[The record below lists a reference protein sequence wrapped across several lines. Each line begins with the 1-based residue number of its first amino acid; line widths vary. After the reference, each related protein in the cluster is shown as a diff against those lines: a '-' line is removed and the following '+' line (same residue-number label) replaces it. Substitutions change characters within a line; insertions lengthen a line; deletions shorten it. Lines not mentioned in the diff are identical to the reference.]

1 MAKFANQSP
10 TKRVSKLTQ
19 PMRITKVAPAT
30 RTAGRYNIFVDGH
43 YSFSLDEF
51 QLVQHSLHS
60 GQEID
65 ETKLAEF
72 QAESDFGKNY
82 IRAVDL
88 ISRRLR
94 SEREIRDYARRKQWS
109 RDNTERVI
117 ARLYDRGYLND
128 LVFAQSFV
136 RSRQSSRK
144 YSHRRIERDLVNKGI
159 SHRIIQQVLDEK
171 ASMADDNDALTN
183 LVAKK
188 YHRYDDINK
197 LKAYLARAGFRY
209 DDINRAIEQYHNSHS
224 R

>member
-1 MAKFANQSP
+1 
-10 TKRVSKLTQ
+10 
-19 PMRITKVAPAT
+19 MRITKVAPAA
-30 RTAGRYNIFVDGH
+30 RTTGRYNIFVDGH

-51 QLVQHSLHS
+51 QLVQYSLHS

-65 ETKLAEF
+65 ETKLAEL

-94 SEREIRDYARRKQWS
+94 SEREIRDYARRKQWD

-128 LVFAQSFV
+128 LVFAQAFV

-144 YSHRRIERDLVNKGI
+144 YSRRRIERDLVNKGI
-159 SHRIIQQVLDEK
+159 SHRIIQQVLDEE
-171 ASMADDNDALTN
+171 AGMADDNDALTN

-209 DDINRAIEQYHNSHS
+209 DDINKAIERYHEQGSQVS
-224 R
+224 KQDITLSSLD

>member
-1 MAKFANQSP
+1 
-10 TKRVSKLTQ
+10 
-19 PMRITKVAPAT
+19 MRITKVAPAAG
-30 RTAGRYNIFVDGH
+30 TAGRYNVFVDGH

-65 ETKLAEF
+65 ETKLAEL

-94 SEREIRDYARRKQWS
+94 SEREIRDYARRKQWG

-128 LVFAQSFV
+128 LVFAKAFV
-136 RSRQSSRK
+136 RSRQSTQK
-144 YSHRRIERDLVNKGI
+144 YSCRRIERDLVNKGI
-159 SHRIIQQVLDEK
+159 SRRIIQQVLDEE
-171 ASMADDNDALTN
+171 AGMADDNDALAN

-209 DDINRAIEQYHNSHS
+209 DDINRAIKQYHEQGSQVS
-224 R
+224 K

>member
-1 MAKFANQSP
+1 
-10 TKRVSKLTQ
+10 
-19 PMRITKVAPAT
+19 MRITKVAPAA
-30 RTAGRYNIFVDGH
+30 RTTGRYNIFVDGH

-51 QLVQHSLHS
+51 QLVQYSLHS

-65 ETKLAEF
+65 EAKLAEL

-94 SEREIRDYARRKQWS
+94 SEREIRDYARRKQWD

-128 LVFAQSFV
+128 LVFAQAFV

-144 YSHRRIERDLVNKGI
+144 YSRRRIERDLVNKGI
-159 SHRIIQQVLDEK
+159 GHRIIQQVLDEE
-171 ASMADDNDALTN
+171 AGMADDNDALTN

-209 DDINRAIEQYHNSHS
+209 DDINRAIKQYHEKQSTS
-224 R
+224 

>member
-1 MAKFANQSP
+1 
-10 TKRVSKLTQ
+10 
-19 PMRITKVAPAT
+19 MRITKVAPAT

-51 QLVQHSLHS
+51 QLVQYSLHS

-65 ETKLAEF
+65 ETKLAEL

-128 LVFAQSFV
+128 LVFAQAFV
-136 RSRQSSRK
+136 WSRQSSRK
-144 YSHRRIERDLVNKGI
+144 YSRRRIERDLVNKGI

-171 ASMADDNDALTN
+171 AGMADDNDALAN

-209 DDINRAIEQYHNSHS
+209 DDINRTIEQYHEQGS

>member
-1 MAKFANQSP
+1 
-10 TKRVSKLTQ
+10 
-19 PMRITKVAPAT
+19 MRITKVAPAT
-30 RTAGRYNIFVDGH
+30 RTASRYNIFVDGE

-65 ETKLAEF
+65 ETKLAEL

-94 SEREIRDYARRKQWS
+94 SEREIRDYARRKQWD

-128 LVFAQSFV
+128 LVFAQAFV
-136 RSRQSSRK
+136 RSRQSAQK
-144 YSHRRIERDLVNKGI
+144 YSRRRIERDLVNKGI
-159 SHRIIQQVLDEK
+159 SHRIIQQVLDKE
-171 ASMADDNDALTN
+171 AGMADDNDALTN
-183 LVAKK
+183 LVTKK

-209 DDINRAIEQYHNSHS
+209 DDINRAIEQYRSNHS
-224 R
+224 S

>member
-1 MAKFANQSP
+1 
-10 TKRVSKLTQ
+10 
-19 PMRITKVAPAT
+19 MRITKVAPAA
-30 RTAGRYNIFVDGH
+30 RTVGRYNIFVDGH

-65 ETKLAEF
+65 ETKLAEL

-82 IRAVDL
+82 TRAVDL

-109 RDNTERVI
+109 KDNIERVI

-128 LVFAQSFV
+128 LVFTKAFV
-136 RSRQSSRK
+136 RSRQSAQK
-144 YSHRRIERDLVNKGI
+144 YSRRRIERDLVNKGI
-159 SHRIIQQVLDEK
+159 SHRIIQQVLDEG
-171 ASMADDNDALTN
+171 AGMADDNDALTN

-209 DDINRAIEQYHNSHS
+209 DDINRAIEQYHEQQNTS
-224 R
+224 

>member
-1 MAKFANQSP
+1 
-10 TKRVSKLTQ
+10 
-19 PMRITKVAPAT
+19 MRITKVAPAT
-30 RTAGRYNIFVDGH
+30 RTAGRYNVFVDGH

-51 QLVQHSLHS
+51 QLVQYSLHG

-65 ETKLAEF
+65 ETKLAEL

-94 SEREIRDYARRKQWS
+94 SEREIRDYAGRKQWS
-109 RDNTERVI
+109 RGNTERVI

-144 YSHRRIERDLVNKGI
+144 YSRRRIERDLVNKGI
-159 SHRIIQQVLDEK
+159 SHRIIQQVLDEE
-171 ASMADDNDALTN
+171 AGMTDDDALVN

-197 LKAYLARAGFRY
+197 LKAYLARAGFKY
-209 DDINRAIEQYHNSHS
+209 DDINRAIEQYHEKQSTS
-224 R
+224 

>member
-1 MAKFANQSP
+1 
-10 TKRVSKLTQ
+10 
-19 PMRITKVAPAT
+19 MRITKVAPAT
-30 RTAGRYNIFVDGH
+30 RTAGRYNVFVDGH

-65 ETKLAEF
+65 ETKLAEL

-128 LVFAQSFV
+128 LVFTKAFT
-136 RSRQSSRK
+136 RSRQSAQK
-144 YSHRRIERDLVNKGI
+144 YSRRRIERDLVNKGI
-159 SHRIIQQVLDEK
+159 SHRIIQQVLDEE
-171 ASMADDNDALTN
+171 ASMVDDSDALAN

-209 DDINRAIEQYHNSHS
+209 DDINRAIKQYHEQQNT
-224 R
+224 

>member
-1 MAKFANQSP
+1 
-10 TKRVSKLTQ
+10 
-19 PMRITKVAPAT
+19 MRITKVAPAT
-30 RTAGRYNIFVDGH
+30 RTAGRYNVFVDGH

-51 QLVQHSLHS
+51 QLVQYSLHS

-65 ETKLAEF
+65 ETKLAEL

-94 SEREIRDYARRKQWS
+94 SEREIRDYAGRKQWS
-109 RDNTERVI
+109 RGNTERVI

-144 YSHRRIERDLVNKGI
+144 YSRRRIERDLVNKGI
-159 SHRIIQQVLDEK
+159 GHRIIQQVLDEE
-171 ASMADDNDALTN
+171 AGMADDNDALAN

-197 LKAYLARAGFRY
+197 LKAYLARTGFRY
-209 DDINRAIEQYHNSHS
+209 DDINRAIEQYHNNHS

>member
-1 MAKFANQSP
+1 
-10 TKRVSKLTQ
+10 
-19 PMRITKVAPAT
+19 MRITKVAPAA
-30 RTAGRYNIFVDGH
+30 RTADRYNIFVDGH

-65 ETKLAEF
+65 ETKLAEL

-94 SEREIRDYARRKQWS
+94 SEREIRDYARRKQWD

-128 LVFAQSFV
+128 LVFAQAFV

-144 YSHRRIERDLVNKGI
+144 YSRRRIKRDLVNKGI
-159 SHRIIQQVLDEK
+159 SHRIIQQVLDEG
-171 ASMADDNDALTN
+171 ADAIDDNDTLTN

-209 DDINRAIEQYHNSHS
+209 DDINKAIEQYHE
-224 R
+224 

>member
-1 MAKFANQSP
+1 
-10 TKRVSKLTQ
+10 
-19 PMRITKVAPAT
+19 MRITKVAPAA

-51 QLVQHSLHS
+51 QLVQCSLHS

-65 ETKLAEF
+65 ETKLAEL

-94 SEREIRDYARRKQWS
+94 SEREIRDYAGRKQWG

-128 LVFAQSFV
+128 LVFAQAFV
-136 RSRQSSRK
+136 RSRQSAQK
-144 YSHRRIERDLVNKGI
+144 YSRRRIERDLVNKGI
-159 SHRIIQQVLDEK
+159 SHRIIQQVLDEG
-171 ASMADDNDALTN
+171 AGMADDNDALTN

-188 YHRYDDINK
+188 FHRYDDINK

-209 DDINRAIEQYHNSHS
+209 DDINRAIEQYHNNHS

>member
-1 MAKFANQSP
+1 
-10 TKRVSKLTQ
+10 
-19 PMRITKVAPAT
+19 MRITKVAPAT

-51 QLVQHSLHS
+51 QLVQCSLHS

-65 ETKLAEF
+65 ETKLAEL

-128 LVFAQSFV
+128 LVFAQAFV
-136 RSRQSSRK
+136 RSRQSTRK
-144 YSHRRIERDLVNKGI
+144 YSRRRIERDLVNKGI
-159 SHRIIQQVLDEK
+159 SHRIIQQVLDEE
-171 ASMADDNDALTN
+171 SGMADDNDALTN

-188 YHRYDDINK
+188 YHHYDDINK
-197 LKAYLARAGFRY
+197 LKAYLARAGFNY
-209 DDINRAIEQYHNSHS
+209 DDINKAIEQYHEQ
-224 R
+224 

>member
-1 MAKFANQSP
+1 MH
-10 TKRVSKLTQ
+10 
-19 PMRITKVAPAT
+19 ITKVAPAT

-51 QLVQHSLHS
+51 QLVQYSLHS

-65 ETKLAEF
+65 ETKLAEL

-94 SEREIRDYARRKQWS
+94 SEREIRDYARRKQWG

-128 LVFAQSFV
+128 LVFAQAFV

-144 YSHRRIERDLVNKGI
+144 YSRRRIKRDLVNKGI
-159 SHRIIQQVLDEK
+159 SHRIIQQVLDEE
-171 ASMADDNDALTN
+171 AGMADDNDALTN

-197 LKAYLARAGFRY
+197 FKAYLARAGFRY
-209 DDINRAIEQYHNSHS
+209 DDINKAIEQYHEQ
-224 R
+224 

>member
-1 MAKFANQSP
+1 
-10 TKRVSKLTQ
+10 
-19 PMRITKVAPAT
+19 MRITKVAPAA
-30 RTAGRYNIFVDGH
+30 RTAGRYNVFVDGH

-51 QLVQHSLHS
+51 QLVQYSLHS

-65 ETKLAEF
+65 ETKLAEL
-72 QAESDFGKNY
+72 QAESDFGKSY

-94 SEREIRDYARRKQWS
+94 SEREIRDYAGRKQWS
-109 RDNTERVI
+109 RGNTERVI

-144 YSHRRIERDLVNKGI
+144 YSRRRIERDLVNKGI
-159 SHRIIQQVLDEK
+159 GHRIIQQVLDEE
-171 ASMADDNDALTN
+171 AGMADDNDALAN

-197 LKAYLARAGFRY
+197 LKAYLARAGFKY
-209 DDINRAIEQYHNSHS
+209 DDINRAIKQYHEQQNTS
-224 R
+224 

>member
-1 MAKFANQSP
+1 
-10 TKRVSKLTQ
+10 
-19 PMRITKVAPAT
+19 MRITKVAPAT
-30 RTAGRYNIFVDGH
+30 RTTGRYNIFVDGH

-51 QLVQHSLHS
+51 QLVQYSLHS

-65 ETKLAEF
+65 ETKLAEL

-94 SEREIRDYARRKQWS
+94 SEREIRDYARRKQWD

-128 LVFAQSFV
+128 LVFAQAFV

-144 YSHRRIERDLVNKGI
+144 YSRRRIERDLVNKGI
-159 SHRIIQQVLDEK
+159 SHRIIQQALDEE
-171 ASMADDNDALTN
+171 AGMADDNDALTN

-209 DDINRAIEQYHNSHS
+209 DDINRAIKQYHEQQNTS
-224 R
+224 

>member
-1 MAKFANQSP
+1 
-10 TKRVSKLTQ
+10 
-19 PMRITKVAPAT
+19 MRITKVAPAA

-51 QLVQHSLHS
+51 QLVQYSLHS

-65 ETKLAEF
+65 EAKLAEL

-82 IRAVDL
+82 TRAVDL

-94 SEREIRDYARRKQWS
+94 SEREIRDYAGRKQWS
-109 RDNTERVI
+109 KDNTERVI
-117 ARLYDRGYLND
+117 ARLHNRGYLND
-128 LVFAQSFV
+128 PVFAQAFV
-136 RSRQSSRK
+136 RSRRSTRK
-144 YSHRRIERDLVNKGI
+144 YSRRRIERDLVNKGI
-159 SHRIIQQVLDEK
+159 SHRIIQQVLDEE
-171 ASMADDNDALTN
+171 AGMADDDALAN

-209 DDINRAIEQYHNSHS
+209 DDINRAIKQYHEQGPQVSKQDITLS
-224 R
+224 SLD

>member
-1 MAKFANQSP
+1 
-10 TKRVSKLTQ
+10 
-19 PMRITKVAPAT
+19 MRITKVAPAT
-30 RTAGRYNIFVDGH
+30 RAAGRYNIFVDGH

-51 QLVQHSLHS
+51 QLVQYSLHS

-65 ETKLAEF
+65 ETKLAEL

-128 LVFAQSFV
+128 LAFAQAFV
-136 RSRQSSRK
+136 RSRQSAQK
-144 YSHRRIERDLVNKGI
+144 YSRRRIERDLVNKGI
-159 SHRIIQQVLDEK
+159 SHRIIQQVLDEE
-171 ASMADDNDALTN
+171 AGMADDNDTLTN

-209 DDINRAIEQYHNSHS
+209 DDINRTIEQYHEQGSQVS
-224 R
+224 K

>member
-1 MAKFANQSP
+1 
-10 TKRVSKLTQ
+10 
-19 PMRITKVAPAT
+19 MRITKVAPAT

-51 QLVQHSLHS
+51 RLVQYSLHS

-65 ETKLAEF
+65 ETKLAEL

-128 LVFAQSFV
+128 LVFAQAFV
-136 RSRQSSRK
+136 RSRQSAQK
-144 YSHRRIERDLVNKGI
+144 YSRRRIERDLVNKGI
-159 SHRIIQQVLDEK
+159 SHRIIQQVLDEE
-171 ASMADDNDALTN
+171 AGMADDNDALTN
-183 LVAKK
+183 LVTKK

-197 LKAYLARAGFRY
+197 LKAYLARAGFKY
-209 DDINRAIEQYHNSHS
+209 DDINRAIEQYHEQGSQ
-224 R
+224 

>member
-1 MAKFANQSP
+1 MH
-10 TKRVSKLTQ
+10 
-19 PMRITKVAPAT
+19 ITKVAPAT

-51 QLVQHSLHS
+51 QLVQYSLHS

-128 LVFAQSFV
+128 LVFAQAFV
-136 RSRQSSRK
+136 RSRQSAQK
-144 YSHRRIERDLVNKGI
+144 YSRRRIERDLVNKGI
-159 SHRIIQQVLDEK
+159 SHRIIQQVLDEG
-171 ASMADDNDALTN
+171 AGMADDNDALAN

-209 DDINRAIEQYHNSHS
+209 DDINRAIEQYHEQGSQVS
-224 R
+224 K

>member
-1 MAKFANQSP
+1 
-10 TKRVSKLTQ
+10 
-19 PMRITKVAPAT
+19 MRITKVAPAA

-51 QLVQHSLHS
+51 QLVQYSLHS

-65 ETKLAEF
+65 EAKLAEL

-94 SEREIRDYARRKQWS
+94 SEREIRDYARRKQWG

-128 LVFAQSFV
+128 LVFAQAFV
-136 RSRQSSRK
+136 RSRQSTQK
-144 YSHRRIERDLVNKGI
+144 YSRRRIERDLVNKGI
-159 SHRIIQQVLDEK
+159 SHRIIQQVLDEE
-171 ASMADDNDALTN
+171 AGMADDNDALAN

-209 DDINRAIEQYHNSHS
+209 DDINRAIEQYHEQQNTS
-224 R
+224 

>member
-1 MAKFANQSP
+1 
-10 TKRVSKLTQ
+10 
-19 PMRITKVAPAT
+19 MRITKVAPAA
-30 RTAGRYNIFVDGH
+30 RTTGRYNIFVDGH

-65 ETKLAEF
+65 ETKLAEL

-94 SEREIRDYARRKQWS
+94 SEREIRDYARRKQWG

-117 ARLYDRGYLND
+117 ARLYDRGCLND
-128 LVFAQSFV
+128 LAFAQAFV
-136 RSRQSSRK
+136 RSRQSTQK
-144 YSHRRIERDLVNKGI
+144 YSRRRIERDLVNKGI

-171 ASMADDNDALTN
+171 AGMADDNDALTN

-188 YHRYDDINK
+188 YHHYDDINK
-197 LKAYLARAGFRY
+197 FKAYLARAGFRY
-209 DDINRAIEQYHNSHS
+209 DDINRAIEQYRSNHDS
-224 R
+224 

>member
-1 MAKFANQSP
+1 
-10 TKRVSKLTQ
+10 
-19 PMRITKVAPAT
+19 MRITKVAPAT

-65 ETKLAEF
+65 ETKLAEL

-128 LVFAQSFV
+128 LVFAQAFA
-136 RSRQSSRK
+136 RSRQSSQK
-144 YSHRRIERDLVNKGI
+144 YSRRRIERDLVNKGI
-159 SHRIIQQVLDEK
+159 SHRIIQQVLDEE
-171 ASMADDNDALTN
+171 ADTIDDNDALTN

-197 LKAYLARAGFRY
+197 LKAYLARAGFKY
-209 DDINRAIEQYHNSHS
+209 DDINRAIEQYHEQGSQVS
-224 R
+224 K

>member
-1 MAKFANQSP
+1 
-10 TKRVSKLTQ
+10 
-19 PMRITKVAPAT
+19 MRITKVAPAT
-30 RTAGRYNIFVDGH
+30 RTAGRYNVFVDGH

-51 QLVQHSLHS
+51 QLVQYSLHS

-65 ETKLAEF
+65 ETKLAEL

-109 RDNTERVI
+109 RGNTERVI

-144 YSHRRIERDLVNKGI
+144 YSRRRIERDLVNKGI
-159 SHRIIQQVLDEK
+159 GHRIIQQVLDEE
-171 ASMADDNDALTN
+171 AGMADDNDALTN

-188 YHRYDDINK
+188 YHHYDDINK

-209 DDINRAIEQYHNSHS
+209 DDIDKAIEQYRSNHS
-224 R
+224 S

>member
-1 MAKFANQSP
+1 
-10 TKRVSKLTQ
+10 
-19 PMRITKVAPAT
+19 MRITKVAPAA
-30 RTAGRYNIFVDGH
+30 RTAGRYNVFVDGH

-51 QLVQHSLHS
+51 QLVQCSLHS

-65 ETKLAEF
+65 EAKLAEL

-82 IRAVDL
+82 TRAVDL

-94 SEREIRDYARRKQWS
+94 SEREIRDYAGRKQWS
-109 RDNTERVI
+109 KDNTERVI

-128 LVFAQSFV
+128 LVFAQAFV
-136 RSRQSSRK
+136 RSRQSAQK
-144 YSHRRIERDLVNKGI
+144 YSRRRIERDLVNKGI
-159 SHRIIQQVLDEK
+159 SHRIIQQVLDEG
-171 ASMADDNDALTN
+171 AGMADDNDALTN

-209 DDINRAIEQYHNSHS
+209 DDINKAIEQYHNNHS